1 MAVLGV
7 HADGVDGAV
16 HADPGGQ
23 PAQGLDRILALEVD
37 HFGALLAGHV
47 QAVRVAVDGEHPGGA
62 EEQRAGDGELADRT
76 AAEHGDGVAG
86 GDTGQFGA
94 EVTGGEDVRQEYRLV
109 VADAA
114 GQADQAD
121 VGIGNPRFL
130 GLQPME
136 AAVGPG
142 PPKNAVPAW
151 LPPGLA
157 RSHWA

>member
-62 EEQRAGDGELADRT
+62 EQRAGDGELAHRT

-157 RSHWA
+157 TSHWA